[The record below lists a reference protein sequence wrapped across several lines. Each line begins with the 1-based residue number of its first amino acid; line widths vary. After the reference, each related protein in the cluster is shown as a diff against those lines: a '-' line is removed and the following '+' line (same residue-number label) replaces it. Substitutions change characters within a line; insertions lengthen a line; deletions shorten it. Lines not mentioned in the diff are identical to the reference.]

1 MYDDDKIAVSQ
12 QQGQYNNKGITN
24 NEPRTDPAFVI
35 MASFALRLSRWCWH
49 QTTDL
54 QQHLEHPAANA
65 GGPDRRLQRAVTLR
79 FNLRSQNCQAAD
91 SSCTLC

>member
-35 MASFALRLSRWCWH
+35 MVMVITAEWVV
-49 QTTDL
+49 
-54 QQHLEHPAANA
+54 PAPN
-65 GGPDRRLQRAVTLR
+65 
-79 FNLRSQNCQAAD
+79 N
-91 SSCTLC
+91 